1 MKFLKSLH
9 SAFSICLSR
18 LLFIVLSFSVLL
30 GFSAYSAA
38 NPGVGDPAPDFQ
50 LMGSDGNTYTIS
62 QFKGVKPVVIAF
74 FPKAFT
80 GG

>member
-1 MKFLKSLH
+1 M
-9 SAFSICLSR
+9 SA
-18 LLFIVLSFSVLL
+18 LL

-38 NPGVGDPAPDFQ
+38 NPSVGDSAPDFQ